1 LRISNESFPDID
13 VGFAKHQR
21 QSALS
26 RTELSKNAEF
36 VQKNRLTGA
45 FSGVF
50 AGKTGKY
57 ALKLV
62 RELCFLLARTQNL
75 AFLLSSRE
83 MNLYAA

>member
-1 LRISNESFPDID
+1 LRISNESFPDIG

-45 FSGVF
+45 FSGVI
-50 AGKTGKY
+50 AGKNWEIRLET
-57 ALKLV
+57 
-62 RELCFLLARTQNL
+62 
-75 AFLLSSRE
+75 SP
-83 MNLYAA
+83 